1 VTQHLDE
8 DGKPC
13 TRHAPAS
20 QQGILALALLG
31 SRMPSFHHDVAS
43 KLQSLMMALDEI
55 IELSD
60 SEDLKQTANSAG
72 VTVRELNTLLAA
84 NRALSRAPRREPLAL
99 NTLLARAAER
109 SGVHVTTNSLPKVDV
124 DVALP
129 SIAHAIAVV
138 LDLAAGPLKL
148 GRNVEIAAVTEATSL
163 VIVVVGPPTAMD
175 TLPSNA
181 SEVMALA
188 TFALTREGGELRCG
202 TDRFTIRLP
211 LAM

>member
-8 DGKPC
+8 NGQPC

-20 QQGILALALLG
+20 QQGLLALALLG

-55 IELSD
+55 SELAD
-60 SEDLKQTANSAG
+60 SEDLKQTANGAG
-72 VTVRELNTLLAA
+72 ATVRELNTLLAS
-84 NRALSRAPRREPLAL
+84 NRALSRAPRREPVPL
-99 NTLLARAAER
+99 NTLLGRAAER
-109 SGVHVTTNSLPKVDV
+109 SGVHVTASLPKVDV

-148 GRNVEIAAVTEATSL
+148 AATSR
-163 VIVVVGPPTAMD
+163 
-175 TLPSNA
+175 SQ
-181 SEVMALA
+181 
-188 TFALTREGGELRCG
+188 R
-202 TDRFTIRLP
+202 
-211 LAM
+211 

>member
-1 VTQHLDE
+1 MTQHLDE

-13 TRHAPAS
+13 TRHAAAS
-20 QQGILALALLG
+20 PKGILALALLG

-55 IELSD
+55 AELAD
-60 SEDLKQTANSAG
+60 SEDLKQVANGAG
-72 VTVRELNTLLAA
+72 LTVRELNTMLAA
-84 NRALSRAPRREPLAL
+84 NRALSRAPRREPVAL
-99 NTLLARAAER
+99 STLIERAAER
-109 SGVHVTTNSLPKVDV
+109 SGVHIMANLPKLDV

-148 GRNVEIAAVTEATSL
+148 GRNVEISALTEATSL
-163 VIVVVGPPTAMD
+163 VIVMVGPPTAMD
-175 TLPSNA
+175 TLPANA
-181 SEVMALA
+181 NDVMALA
-188 TFALTREGGELRCG
+188 TFALGREGGELRCG